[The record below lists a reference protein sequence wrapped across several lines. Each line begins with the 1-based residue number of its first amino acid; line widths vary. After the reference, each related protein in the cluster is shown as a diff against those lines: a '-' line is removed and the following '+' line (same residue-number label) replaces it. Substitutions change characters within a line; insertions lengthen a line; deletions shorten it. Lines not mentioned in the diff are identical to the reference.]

1 MISLTIDG
9 TDVQVTEGTTVLEAA
24 TAAGVH
30 IPTLC
35 YLEEVQAIGAC
46 RVCLVEVQGNKNL
59 QASCTLPV
67 YEGMVVTTTND
78 RVRKARKFSVEML
91 LSNHPFDC
99 LACARNLS
107 CELQKV
113 AGELGIRG
121 VSFTGEKTEVP
132 IDDLSPSIRR
142 DPNKCILCRRCV
154 TVCQEVQGVGALS
167 VQGRGFE
174 SRVEP
179 AFETNLNDAVCSFCG
194 QCTVVCPV
202 GALTEKTNVDDVWK
216 AISDPNKFVVVQDA
230 PAVRAAL
237 GEEFGYPPGTLVTG
251 KMLAAARRLGFD
263 RVFDTNFAADLTIM
277 EEGSELIN
285 RVKEGGTLP
294 LITSCSPGWVKFAE
308 HFYPEFIPNLSTC
321 KSPHQMLGA
330 LVKTYYS
337 EKEGIDP
344 ANVVVVSVM
353 PCTAKKFECTRPEM
367 CDSGYRDVDYV
378 LTTRE
383 LARMIREAGIDFR
396 NLPDETYDSPL
407 GEYTGA
413 ATIFGATGGVMEAAV
428 RTVYE
433 ILAGKAFPD
442 LDLTMVRGLDGVK
455 EAVVPIDGMG
465 DVKVAVAHGLG
476 NARKLLDKI
485 KKGDATYHFIEV
497 MACPG
502 GCVSGGGQ
510 PVPASNTKRRL
521 RASALYNEDKELK
534 YRKSHDN
541 PAIKAIYEQYLREPL
556 GHKSHKLLHTEYT
569 PRNKQY

>member
-1 MISLTIDG
+1 
-9 TDVQVTEGTTVLEAA
+9 
-24 TAAGVH
+24 
-30 IPTLC
+30 
-35 YLEEVQAIGAC
+35 
-46 RVCLVEVQGNKNL
+46 
-59 QASCTLPV
+59 
-67 YEGMVVTTTND
+67 
-78 RVRKARKFSVEML
+78 
-91 LSNHPFDC
+91 
-99 LACARNLS
+99 
-107 CELQKV
+107 
-113 AGELGIRG
+113 
-121 VSFTGEKTEVP
+121 
-132 IDDLSPSIRR
+132 
-142 DPNKCILCRRCV
+142 
-154 TVCQEVQGVGALS
+154 
-167 VQGRGFE
+167 
-174 SRVEP
+174 
-179 AFETNLNDAVCSFCG
+179 
-194 QCTVVCPV
+194 
-202 GALTEKTNVDDVWK
+202 
-216 AISDPNKFVVVQDA
+216 
-230 PAVRAAL
+230 
-237 GEEFGYPPGTLVTG
+237 
-251 KMLAAARRLGFD
+251 
-263 RVFDTNFAADLTIM
+263 
-277 EEGSELIN
+277 
-285 RVKEGGTLP
+285 
-294 LITSCSPGWVKFAE
+294 
-308 HFYPEFIPNLSTC
+308 
-321 KSPHQMLGA
+321 MLGA

-413 ATIFGATGGVMEAAV
+413 ATIFGATGGVMEAAL

-433 ILAGKAFPD
+433 ILTGKALPD

-455 EAVVPIDGMG
+455 EAVVPIDGIG

-485 KKGDATYHFIEV
+485 KRGDATYHFIEV

-534 YRKSHDN
+534 HRKSHDN